1 MEVIIAQY
9 LKDNQNKEV
18 DIQYYDYIVYLM
30 NNRVGIKEFCLQY
43 DIDNVSVN
51 KIYLNTYKYKYGFD
65 GVEILWII

>member
-65 GVEILWII
+65 GVEIL